1 MAPAFSFTTIK
12 NSWDVFVLF
21 TVPIGGG
28 IPAGVVLANS
38 RGIGWLAM
46 SALYFCSDLLL
57 AFVFEPMM
65 MVVLWLARH
74 IPILANT
81 LKISREITAK
91 TIARYGTK
99 PGPVV
104 LIMIAFGVDPMTGRA
119 AALSQGHSFLT
130 GWAIAIAGDMLFF
143 WVVMASTLFLNNI
156 LGDGTWAAVII
167 MVLMIAIPALYRKWK
182 DRGIVIDVEKQP

>member
-1 MAPAFSFTTIK
+1 MAPTLSFNSVK
-12 NSWDVFVLF
+12 NFWDVFVLF

-46 SALYFCSDLLL
+46 SGLYFLSDILL
-57 AFVFEPMM
+57 AIVFEPMM

-81 LKISREITAK
+81 LKISRDLTAK
-91 TIARYGTK
+91 TVARYGAK
-99 PGPVV
+99 PGPIV

-167 MVLMIAIPALYRKWK
+167 MVLMIAIPTLYRKWK
-182 DRGIVIDVEKQP
+182 DRNIVTDVEKQP

>member
-1 MAPAFSFTTIK
+1 MAPANSINSFK
-12 NSWDVFVLF
+12 NFWDVFVLF
-21 TVPIGGG
+21 TIPVGGG

-46 SALYFCSDLLL
+46 SALYFCSDVLL

-91 TIARYGTK
+91 TIARYGAK
-99 PGPVV
+99 PGPIV

-167 MVLMIAIPALYRKWK
+167 MVLMIALPALYRKFK
-182 DRGIVIDVEKQP
+182 DRNTA